1 MFIFLC
7 STPNLQFML
16 TVVHLF
22 VYNCIYKILVC
33 LSLFLDIGIPYLA
46 DRSITLRRCVMY
58 IHDSDMTLTFDLK
71 VNLYRVFDMFFVFG
85 PQLFLSFDIVIPY
98 LAHKCI
104 TMGRCVTYIYNFYMT
119 LTFGPNFH
127 LEFVSGQNGL
137 WPLI

>member
-71 VNLYRVFDMFFVFG
+71 VNFYRVFDMFFVFG
-85 PQLFLSFDIVIPY
+85 PQLFFCP
-98 LAHKCI
+98 
-104 TMGRCVTYIYNFYMT
+104 
-119 LTFGPNFH
+119 LT
-127 LEFVSGQNGL
+127 
-137 WPLI
+137 